1 MAAKK
6 YLKYSFKV
14 IDRFIIYFILI
25 HAPELQIGL
34 ADGSELNFDQCFQ
47 HFNVKKKYMRRVLI
61 DLNLNAEY

>member
-25 HAPELQIGL
+25 HAPEL
-34 ADGSELNFDQCFQ
+34 
-47 HFNVKKKYMRRVLI
+47 
-61 DLNLNAEY
+61 